1 VLLQQIPSH
10 YTGNDLSGKC
20 IDQADA
26 DEAHHCCTA
35 ISSKKD
41 VGVTCVFH
49 YQNTPGMICP
59 VVLYAPMAAMT
70 PNMAAQP
77 LMRSA
82 LSFIVFLQSVVVNYY
97 SAIFVSEY

>member
-1 VLLQQIPSH
+1 
-10 YTGNDLSGKC
+10 LSGDC
-20 IDQADA
+20 IDYTDG
-26 DEAHHCCTA
+26 DEAHHGCTT
-35 ISSKKD
+35 ISSEKD
-41 VGVTCVFH
+41 IGVSCVIH
-49 YQNTPGMICP
+49 YQNTPGMIWP

>member
-1 VLLQQIPSH
+1 M
-10 YTGNDLSGKC
+10 SGGC
-20 IDQADA
+20 IDHTDG
-26 DEAHHCCTA
+26 DESHHGCTA
-35 ISSKKD
+35 ISSEKD
-41 VGVTCVFH
+41 IGVSCVIH
-49 YQNTPGMICP
+49 QKTPGMICP

-97 SAIFVSEY
+97 SAIFVSEN